1 MNMKLT
7 LTSVT
12 KLFMPF
18 GLAGNVYLLGALGQ
32 GLGPV
37 LLTPILTRR
46 LSVTDFGEVTFVTAT
61 ASILGILFSFGLP
74 IVISRAYVLDEKSRP
89 SIISWFNKVIYFY
102 LALSILILIIN
113 PNSIYAYIF
122 AIALTFSSMQLIL
135 PLARAQDKSVSFAL
149 ISILGTL
156 LPSLVLILN
165 SFIDFPMTILTALQI
180 GSILAALLSYLMVK
194 TKVSSSQKLKNYDL
208 KSSLRSAYP
217 ILPHMFAMMA
227 LLNIDK
233 VIFGQEIGKSYSGFI
248 QVIMLVATAPIMIL
262 SALNHAWLNQILLQ
276 LKDNSTN
283 AFSALNAT
291 ITKLSGLTFALIIF
305 IVVLNSQIIQVLNP
319 NLKVTS
325 EVSKTIVLTSLCG
338 LIYVI
343 YLANTHL
350 LTWLNKFWFLGIST
364 PLSVIFQ
371 AVVIYLTIDSLG
383 FLSAAIGLGAA
394 LTLQILV
401 LQIARNKTESRNAI
415 KPIWQIIPLVIFW
428 TVAVLFLL

>member
-1 MNMKLT
+1 MKKT
-7 LTSVT
+7 LTSFT

-46 LSVTDFGEVTFVTAT
+46 LSITDFGEVTFVTAT
-61 ASILGILFSFGLP
+61 ASILGILLSFGLP
-74 IVISRAYVLDEKSRP
+74 IVISRSYVLDAKSRP
-89 SIISWFNKVIYFY
+89 SIISWFNKIIYFY
-102 LALSILILIIN
+102 LALSILILFIN
-113 PNSIYAYIF
+113 PNFIYSYIF
-122 AIALTFSSMQLIL
+122 AIALTFSCMQLIL
-135 PLARAQDKSVSFAL
+135 PLARAQDKSTSFAL
-149 ISILGTL
+149 ISVLGTL
-156 LPSLVLILN
+156 LPSLAIIFN
-165 SFIDFPMTILTALQI
+165 SFTDLSVTNLTALQI
-180 GSILAALLSYLMVK
+180 GSLLAAMLSFLMVR
-194 TKVSSSQKLKNYDL
+194 TKVVSGQKLNKYDL
-208 KSSLRSAYP
+208 KNSLRSAYP

-233 VIFGQEIGKSYSGFI
+233 VIFGQEIGKSFSGFI

-262 SALNHAWLNQILLQ
+262 SALNHAWLNQVLSQ

-291 ITKLSGLTFALIIF
+291 ISKLLALSVFLIIF
-305 IVVLNSQIIQVLNP
+305 IVALNSQIIQVLNP
-319 NLKVTS
+319 NLKITS
-325 EVSKTIVLTSLCG
+325 EVSKTIILTALCG

-350 LTWLNKFWFLGIST
+350 LTWLNKFWVLGIST

-383 FLSAAIGLGAA
+383 YLSAALGLGAA
-394 LTLQILV
+394 LTLQILL
-401 LQIARNKTESRNAI
+401 LQIARNKTESKNAI
-415 KPIWQIIPLVIFW
+415 KPIWQITPLVIFW
-428 TVAVLFLL
+428 SVAVLFLQ

>member
-1 MNMKLT
+1 MKKT
-7 LTSVT
+7 LTSFS

-74 IVISRAYVLDEKSRP
+74 IVISRSYVLDDKSRP
-89 SIISWFNKVIYFY
+89 SIITWFNKLIYFY
-102 LALSILILIIN
+102 LALSILILFIN
-113 PNSIYAYIF
+113 PNSIYAYIL
-122 AIALTFSSMQLIL
+122 AIALTFSCMQLIL
-135 PLARAQDKSVSFAL
+135 PLARAQDKSTSFAL
-149 ISILGTL
+149 ISVLGTL
-156 LPSLVLILN
+156 LPSLAIIFN
-165 SFIDFPMTILTALQI
+165 SFTGLSVTNLTALQI
-180 GSILAALLSYLMVK
+180 GSLLAAMLSFLMVR
-194 TKVSSSQKLKNYDL
+194 TKVGSGQKLNKYDL
-208 KSSLRSAYP
+208 KNSLRSAYP

-227 LLNIDK
+227 LINIDK
-233 VIFGQEIGKSYSGFI
+233 VIFGQEIGRSFSGFI

-262 SALNHAWLNQILLQ
+262 SSLNHAWLNQVLLQ
-276 LKDNSTN
+276 LKGNSTN
-283 AFSALNAT
+283 AFSALNIT
-291 ITKLSGLTFALIIF
+291 ISKLLTLSVFLIIF
-305 IVVLNSQIIQVLNP
+305 IVALNSQIIQVLNP
-319 NLKVTS
+319 NLKITS
-325 EVSKTIVLTSLCG
+325 EVFKTIILTSLCS

-350 LTWLNKFWFLGIST
+350 LTWLNKFWVLGIST

-383 FLSAAIGLGAA
+383 YLSAALGLGAA
-394 LTLQILV
+394 LTLQILL

-415 KPIWQIIPLVIFW
+415 KPIWQITPLVIFW
-428 TVAVLFLL
+428 SVAALFLQ

>member
-1 MNMKLT
+1 
-7 LTSVT
+7 
-12 KLFMPF
+12 MPF

-37 LLTPILTRR
+37 LLIPILTRR

-74 IVISRAYVLDEKSRP
+74 IVISRSYVLDEKSRP

-102 LALSILILIIN
+102 LSLSILILLIN
-113 PNSIYAYIF
+113 PNSIYSYIF
-122 AIALTFSSMQLIL
+122 AIALTFSCMQLIL
-135 PLARAQDKSVSFAL
+135 PLARAQDKSTSFAL
-149 ISILGTL
+149 ISVLGTL
-156 LPSLVLILN
+156 FPSIAIIFN
-165 SFIDFPMTILTALQI
+165 SFTGFSVTNFTALQI
-180 GSILAALLSYLMVK
+180 GSVLAALLSFLMVR
-194 TKVSSSQKLKNYDL
+194 TKISSGQKINKYDL
-208 KSSLRSAYP
+208 KNSLRSAYP

-233 VIFGQEIGKSYSGFI
+233 VIFGQEIGKSFSGFI

-262 SALNHAWLNQILLQ
+262 SALNHAWLNQVLLQ

-291 ITKLSGLTFALIIF
+291 ISKLLALSVFLIIF
-305 IVVLNSQIIQVLNP
+305 IVALNSQIIQVLNP
-319 NLKVTS
+319 NLKITS
-325 EVSKTIVLTSLCG
+325 EVSKTIILTALCG

-350 LTWLNKFWFLGIST
+350 LTWLNKFWVLGIST

-383 FLSAAIGLGAA
+383 YLSAALGLGAA
-394 LTLQILV
+394 LTLQILL

-415 KPIWQIIPLVIFW
+415 KPIWQITPLVIFW
-428 TVAVLFLL
+428 SVAVFFLQ

>member
-1 MNMKLT
+1 MKKT
-7 LTSVT
+7 LTSFT

-74 IVISRAYVLDEKSRP
+74 IVISRSYVLNDKSRP

-102 LALSILILIIN
+102 LALSILILSIN

-122 AIALTFSSMQLIL
+122 SIALTFSCMQLIL
-135 PLARAQDKSVSFAL
+135 PLARAQDKSTSFAL
-149 ISILGTL
+149 ISVLGTL
-156 LPSLVLILN
+156 LPSLAIIFN
-165 SFIDFPMTILTALQI
+165 SFTDLSVTNLTALQI
-180 GSILAALLSYLMVK
+180 GSILAAMFSFLMVRA
-194 TKVSSSQKLKNYDL
+194 KVGNGQKLNKYDL
-208 KSSLRSAYP
+208 KNSLRSAYP

-233 VIFGQEIGKSYSGFI
+233 VIFGQEIGKSFSGFI

-262 SALNHAWLNQILLQ
+262 SALNHAWLNQVLLQ
-276 LKDNSTN
+276 LKDNSAN

-291 ITKLSGLTFALIIF
+291 ISKLLALSVFLIIF
-305 IVVLNSQIIQVLNP
+305 IVALNSQIIQVLNP
-319 NLKVTS
+319 NLKITS
-325 EVSKTIVLTSLCG
+325 EVSKTIILTSLCG

-350 LTWLNKFWFLGIST
+350 LTWLNKFWVLGIST

-371 AVVIYLTIDSLG
+371 AIVIYLTIDFLG
-383 FLSAAIGLGAA
+383 YLSAALGLGTA
-394 LTLQILV
+394 LTLQILL

-415 KPIWQIIPLVIFW
+415 KPIWQITPLVIFW
-428 TVAVLFLL
+428 SVAVLFLQ

>member
-1 MNMKLT
+1 MKKT
-7 LTSVT
+7 LTSFT

-18 GLAGNVYLLGALGQ
+18 GLAGNIYLLGALGQ

-74 IVISRAYVLDEKSRP
+74 IVISRSYVLDDKSRP
-89 SIISWFNKVIYFY
+89 SIVSWFNKVIYFY
-102 LALSILILIIN
+102 LALSILILLIN

-122 AIALTFSSMQLIL
+122 AVALTFSCMQLIL
-135 PLARAQDKSVSFAL
+135 PLARAQDKSTSFAL
-149 ISILGTL
+149 ISVLGTL
-156 LPSLVLILN
+156 LPSIAIILN
-165 SFIDFPMTILTALQI
+165 SFTGFSVTNLNALQI
-180 GSILAALLSYLMVK
+180 GSLLAAILSFLMVRIK
-194 TKVSSSQKLKNYDL
+194 IGSGQKINKYDL
-208 KSSLRSAYP
+208 KNSLRSAYP

-233 VIFGQEIGKSYSGFI
+233 VIFGQEIGKSFSGFI

-262 SALNHAWLNQILLQ
+262 SALNHAWLNQVLLQ

-291 ITKLSGLTFALIIF
+291 ISKLLALSVFLIIF
-305 IVVLNSQIIQVLNP
+305 IVALNSQIIQVLNP
-319 NLKVTS
+319 NLKITS
-325 EVSKTIVLTSLCG
+325 EVSKTIILTALCG

-343 YLANTHL
+343 YIANTHL
-350 LTWLNKFWFLGIST
+350 LTWLNKFWVLGIST

-371 AVVIYLTIDSLG
+371 AIVIYLTIDSLG
-383 FLSAAIGLGAA
+383 YLSAALGLGTA
-394 LTLQILV
+394 LTLQILL
-401 LQIARNKTESRNAI
+401 LQIARNKTESRNAL
-415 KPIWQIIPLVIFW
+415 KPIWQITPLVIFW
-428 TVAVLFLL
+428 SVAVLFLQ

>member
-1 MNMKLT
+1 MKKT
-7 LTSVT
+7 LNSFT
-12 KLFMPF
+12 KLLMPF

-74 IVISRAYVLDEKSRP
+74 IVISRSYVLYDKSRP

-102 LALSILILIIN
+102 LALSILILLIN

-122 AIALTFSSMQLIL
+122 AVALTFSCMQLIL
-135 PLARAQDKSVSFAL
+135 PLARAQDKSTSFAL
-149 ISILGTL
+149 ISVLGTL
-156 LPSLVLILN
+156 LPSIAIILN
-165 SFIDFPMTILTALQI
+165 SFTGSSVTNLTALQI
-180 GSILAALLSYLMVK
+180 GSLLAAILSFLMVRIK
-194 TKVSSSQKLKNYDL
+194 IGSGQKINKYDL
-208 KSSLRSAYP
+208 KNSLRSAYP

-233 VIFGQEIGKSYSGFI
+233 VIFGQEIGKSFSGFI
-248 QVIMLVATAPIMIL
+248 QVIMLVGTAPIMIL
-262 SALNHAWLNQILLQ
+262 SALNHAWLNQVLLQ
-276 LKDNSTN
+276 LKDNSMN
-283 AFSALNAT
+283 AFSVLNAT
-291 ITKLSGLTFALIIF
+291 ISKLLALSVFLLIF
-305 IVVLNSQIIQVLNP
+305 IVALNSQIIQVLNP
-319 NLKVTS
+319 NLKITS
-325 EVSKTIVLTSLCG
+325 EVSKTIILTALCG

-350 LTWLNKFWFLGIST
+350 LTWLNKFWVLGIST

-383 FLSAAIGLGAA
+383 YLSAALGLGAA
-394 LTLQILV
+394 LTLQILL

-415 KPIWQIIPLVIFW
+415 KPIWQITPLVIFW
-428 TVAVLFLL
+428 SVAVFFLQ

>member
-1 MNMKLT
+1 MKKT
-7 LTSVT
+7 LTSFS

-74 IVISRAYVLDEKSRP
+74 IVISRSYVLDEKSRP
-89 SIISWFNKVIYFY
+89 SIVSWFNKVIYFY
-102 LALSILILIIN
+102 IALSIMILLIN
-113 PNSIYAYIF
+113 PPSIYAYIF
-122 AIALTFSSMQLIL
+122 AIALTFSCMQLIL
-135 PLARAQDKSVSFAL
+135 PLARAQDKSTSFAL
-149 ISILGTL
+149 ISVLGTL
-156 LPSLVLILN
+156 LPSIAIIFN
-165 SFIDFPMTILTALQI
+165 SFTGLSVTNLTALQI
-180 GSILAALLSYLMVK
+180 GSLLAAMLSFLMVR
-194 TKVSSSQKLKNYDL
+194 TKVSSGQKLNKYDL
-208 KSSLRSAYP
+208 KNSVRSAYP
-217 ILPHMFAMMA
+217 VLPHMFAMMA

-233 VIFGQEIGKSYSGFI
+233 VIFGQEIGKSFSGFI
-248 QVIMLVATAPIMIL
+248 QIIMLVATAPIMIL
-262 SALNHAWLNQILLQ
+262 SALNHAWLNQVLLQ

-291 ITKLSGLTFALIIF
+291 ISKLLALSVFIIIF
-305 IVVLNSQIIQVLNP
+305 IVALNSQIIQVLNP
-319 NLKVTS
+319 NLKITS
-325 EVSKTIVLTSLCG
+325 EVSKTIILNSLCS

-350 LTWLNKFWFLGIST
+350 LTWLNKFWVLGIST

-383 FLSAAIGLGAA
+383 YLSAALGLGAA
-394 LTLQILV
+394 LTLQILL

-415 KPIWQIIPLVIFW
+415 KPIWQITPLVIFW
-428 TVAVLFLL
+428 SVAVIFLQ

>member
-1 MNMKLT
+1 MKKT
-7 LTSVT
+7 LTSFS

-46 LSVTDFGEVTFVTAT
+46 LSVTDFGEVTFVTAI

-74 IVISRAYVLDEKSRP
+74 IVISRSYVLNEKSRS
-89 SIISWFNKVIYFY
+89 SIVSWFNKVIYFY
-102 LALSILILIIN
+102 IALSILILLIN
-113 PNSIYAYIF
+113 PPSIYAYIF
-122 AIALTFSSMQLIL
+122 AIALTFSCMQLIL
-135 PLARAQDKSVSFAL
+135 PLARAQDKSTSFAI
-149 ISILGTL
+149 ISVLGTL
-156 LPSLVLILN
+156 LPSLTIIFN
-165 SFIDFPMTILTALQI
+165 SFTGLSVTNLTALQI
-180 GSILAALLSYLMVK
+180 GSLLASMLSFLMVR
-194 TKVSSSQKLKNYDL
+194 TKVGSGQKLNKYDL
-208 KSSLRSAYP
+208 KNSLRSAYP

-233 VIFGQEIGKSYSGFI
+233 VIFGQEIGNSFSGFI

-262 SALNHAWLNQILLQ
+262 SALNHAWLNQVLLQ

-283 AFSALNAT
+283 AFSALNTT
-291 ITKLSGLTFALIIF
+291 ISKLFALSVFIIIF
-305 IVVLNSQIIQVLNP
+305 IVALNSQIIQVLNP
-319 NLKVTS
+319 NLKITS
-325 EVSKTIVLTSLCG
+325 EISKTIILAALCC

-350 LTWLNKFWFLGIST
+350 LTWLNKFWVLGIST

-383 FLSAAIGLGAA
+383 YLSAALGLGAA
-394 LTLQILV
+394 LTLQILL

-415 KPIWQIIPLVIFW
+415 KPIWQITPLFIFW
-428 TVAVLFLL
+428 SVAVFFLQ

>member
-1 MNMKLT
+1 MMKKT
-7 LTSVT
+7 LTSFT

-18 GLAGNVYLLGALGQ
+18 GLAGNIYLLGALGQ

-74 IVISRAYVLDEKSRP
+74 IVISRSYVLDDKSRP

-102 LALSILILIIN
+102 LALSILILSLN
-113 PNSIYAYIF
+113 QNSIYAYIF
-122 AIALTFSSMQLIL
+122 AIALTFSCMQLIL
-135 PLARAQDKSVSFAL
+135 PLARAQDKSTSFAL
-149 ISILGTL
+149 ISVLGTL
-156 LPSLVLILN
+156 FPSLAIIFN
-165 SFIDFPMTILTALQI
+165 SFTGLSVTNLTALQI
-180 GSILAALLSYLMVK
+180 GSLLAAMLSFLMVR
-194 TKVSSSQKLKNYDL
+194 TKVGNGQKLNKYDL
-208 KSSLRSAYP
+208 KNSLRSAYP

-233 VIFGQEIGKSYSGFI
+233 VIFGQEVGKSFSGFI

-262 SALNHAWLNQILLQ
+262 SALNHAWLNQVLLQ
-276 LKDNSTN
+276 LKDNSKN

-291 ITKLSGLTFALIIF
+291 ISKLLALSVLLILF
-305 IVVLNSQIIQVLNP
+305 IVTLNSHIIQVLNP
-319 NLKVTS
+319 NLQITS
-325 EVSKTIVLTSLCG
+325 EVSKTIILTSLCG

-371 AVVIYLTIDSLG
+371 AVVIFLTIDSLG
-383 FLSAAIGLGAA
+383 YLSAALGLGAA
-394 LTLQILV
+394 LTLQILL

-415 KPIWQIIPLVIFW
+415 KPIWQITPVVIFW
-428 TVAVLFLL
+428 SVALLFLQ

>member
-1 MNMKLT
+1 MKKT
-7 LTSVT
+7 LTSFS

-74 IVISRAYVLDEKSRP
+74 IVISRSYVLDEKSRP
-89 SIISWFNKVIYFY
+89 SIISWSNKVIYLY
-102 LALSILILIIN
+102 LALSILILLIS

-122 AIALTFSSMQLIL
+122 GIALTFSCMQLIL

-149 ISILGTL
+149 ISVVGTL
-156 LPSLVLILN
+156 LPSIAIIFN
-165 SFIDFPMTILTALQI
+165 SFIGFSMSNLIALQI
-180 GSILAALLSYLMVK
+180 GSLLAAILSLLMVR
-194 TKVSSSQKLKNYDL
+194 TKVGGDQKISKYDL
-208 KSSLRSAYP
+208 KNSLRSAYP

-233 VIFGQEIGKSYSGFI
+233 VIFGQEIGKSFSGFL
-248 QVIMLVATAPIMIL
+248 QVMMLVATAPIMIL
-262 SALNHAWLNQILLQ
+262 SALNHAWLNQVLLQ
-276 LKDNSTN
+276 LKDNSAN

-291 ITKLSGLTFALIIF
+291 IAKLLGLSFFLIIS
-305 IVVLNSQIIQVLNP
+305 IVALNSQLIKFLNP
-319 NLKVTS
+319 NLKITS
-325 EVSKTIVLTSLCG
+325 EVSKTIILTSLCG
-338 LIYVI
+338 FIYVI

-350 LTWLNKFWFLGIST
+350 LTWLNKFWVLGIST
-364 PLSVIFQ
+364 PLAVILQ
-371 AVVIYLTIDSLG
+371 AIVIYLTIDSFG
-383 FLSAAIGLGAA
+383 YLSAALGLGSA
-394 LTLQILV
+394 LSLQILL

-415 KPIWQIIPLVIFW
+415 KPVWQITSLVIFW
-428 TVAVLFLL
+428 SVAVLFLQ

>member
-1 MNMKLT
+1 MKKT
-7 LTSVT
+7 LTSFT

-37 LLTPILTRR
+37 LLTPTLTRR
-46 LSVTDFGEVTFVTAT
+46 LSVTDFGEVTFVSST

-74 IVISRAYVLDEKSRP
+74 IVISRSYVLDDKSRP
-89 SIISWFNKVIYFY
+89 SIISWFKKVIYFY
-102 LALSILILIIN
+102 LALSILILSIN
-113 PNSIYAYIF
+113 PSSFYAYIF
-122 AIALTFSSMQLIL
+122 AIALTFSCMQLIL
-135 PLARAQDKSVSFAL
+135 PLARAQDKSTSFAF
-149 ISILGTL
+149 ISVLGTL
-156 LPSLVLILN
+156 LPSIAIILN
-165 SFIDFPMTILTALQI
+165 SFTGLSVTNLTALQI
-180 GSILAALLSYLMVK
+180 GALLAAMLSFLMVR
-194 TKVSSSQKLKNYDL
+194 TKNGSGQKLNKYDL
-208 KSSLRSAYP
+208 KNSLRSAYP

-233 VIFGQEIGKSYSGFI
+233 VIFGQEIGKSFSGFI

-262 SALNHAWLNQILLQ
+262 SALNHAWLNQVLSQ

-291 ITKLSGLTFALIIF
+291 ISKLLALSVFLIIF
-305 IVVLNSQIIQVLNP
+305 IVALNSQIIQVLNP
-319 NLKVTS
+319 NLKITS
-325 EVSKTIVLTSLCG
+325 EVSKTIILTALCG

-350 LTWLNKFWFLGIST
+350 LTWLNKFWVLGIST

-383 FLSAAIGLGAA
+383 YLSAALGLGAA
-394 LTLQILV
+394 LTLQILL
-401 LQIARNKTESRNAI
+401 LQIARNKTESKNAI
-415 KPIWQIIPLVIFW
+415 KPIWQITPLVIFW
-428 TVAVLFLL
+428 SVAVLFLQ

>member
-1 MNMKLT
+1 MKKT
-7 LTSVT
+7 LNSFSR
-12 KLFMPF
+12 LFVPF
-18 GLAGNVYLLGALGQ
+18 GLAGNIYLLGALGQ

-74 IVISRAYVLDEKSRP
+74 IVISRSYVLDDKSRP

-102 LALSILILIIN
+102 LALSILILFIN
-113 PNSIYAYIF
+113 LNLIYAYIF
-122 AIALTFSSMQLIL
+122 AVALTFSCMQLIL
-135 PLARAQDKSVSFAL
+135 PLARAQDKSTSFAL
-149 ISILGTL
+149 ISVLGTL
-156 LPSLVLILN
+156 LPSLAIIFN
-165 SFIDFPMTILTALQI
+165 SFTGLSVTNLTALQI
-180 GSILAALLSYLMVK
+180 GSLLAAIFSFLMVR
-194 TKVSSSQKLKNYDL
+194 TKVSSGQKLNKYDL
-208 KSSLRSAYP
+208 KNSLRSAYP

-233 VIFGQEIGKSYSGFI
+233 VIFGQEIGKSFSGFI

-262 SALNHAWLNQILLQ
+262 SALNHAWLNQVLLQ

-291 ITKLSGLTFALIIF
+291 ISKLLALSVFLIIF
-305 IVVLNSQIIQVLNP
+305 IVALNSQIIEVLNP
-319 NLKVTS
+319 NLKITS
-325 EVSKTIVLTSLCG
+325 EVSKTIILTSLCG

-350 LTWLNKFWFLGIST
+350 LTWLNKFWVLGIST

-383 FLSAAIGLGAA
+383 YLSAAMGLGAA
-394 LTLQILV
+394 LTLQILL
-401 LQIARNKTESRNAI
+401 LQIARNKTESKNAI
-415 KPIWQIIPLVIFW
+415 KPIWQITPLVIFW
-428 TVAVLFLL
+428 SVAVLFLQ

>member
-1 MNMKLT
+1 
-7 LTSVT
+7 
-12 KLFMPF
+12 MPF

-74 IVISRAYVLDEKSRP
+74 IVISRSYVLDDKSRP

-102 LALSILILIIN
+102 LALSILFLIIN
-113 PNSIYAYIF
+113 PNYIYAYIF
-122 AIALTFSSMQLIL
+122 AVALTFSCMQLIL
-135 PLARAQDKSVSFAL
+135 PLARAQDKSTSFAL
-149 ISILGTL
+149 ISVLGTL
-156 LPSLVLILN
+156 LPSLAIILN
-165 SFIDFPMTILTALQI
+165 SFTGLTVTSLTALQI
-180 GSILAALLSYLMVK
+180 GSLLAAMLSFLMVR
-194 TKVSSSQKLKNYDL
+194 TKVGSGQKLNKYDL
-208 KSSLRSAYP
+208 NSSLRSAYP

-233 VIFGQEIGKSYSGFI
+233 VIFGQEIGKSFSGFI

-262 SALNHAWLNQILLQ
+262 SALNHAWLNQVLLQ

-291 ITKLSGLTFALIIF
+291 ISKLLALSVFLIIF
-305 IVVLNSQIIQVLNP
+305 IVALNSQIIQVLNP
-319 NLKVTS
+319 NLKITS
-325 EVSKTIVLTSLCG
+325 EVSKTIILTSLCG
-338 LIYVI
+338 LIYII

-350 LTWLNKFWFLGIST
+350 LTWLNKFWVLGIST
-364 PLSVIFQ
+364 PLSVVFQ

-383 FLSAAIGLGAA
+383 YLSAALGFGAA
-394 LTLQILV
+394 LTLQILL

-415 KPIWQIIPLVIFW
+415 TPIWQITPLVIFW
-428 TVAVLFLL
+428 SVAVLFLQ

>member
-1 MNMKLT
+1 
-7 LTSVT
+7 
-12 KLFMPF
+12 MPF

-37 LLTPILTRR
+37 LLTPILSRS

-74 IVISRAYVLDEKSRP
+74 IVISRSYVLDDKSRP
-89 SIISWFNKVIYFY
+89 SIISWFNKVVYSY
-102 LALSILILIIN
+102 LALSILILFID
-113 PNSIYAYIF
+113 PNSMYAYIF
-122 AIALTFSSMQLIL
+122 AIALTFSCIQLIL
-135 PLARAQDKSVSFAL
+135 PLARAQHKSTSFAL
-149 ISILGTL
+149 ISVLGTL
-156 LPSLVLILN
+156 LPSIAIIFN
-165 SFIDFPMTILTALQI
+165 SFTGLSVTNLTALQI
-180 GSILAALLSYLMVK
+180 GSLLAAMLSFLMVR
-194 TKVSSSQKLKNYDL
+194 TKVGSGQKLNKYDL
-208 KSSLRSAYP
+208 KNSLRSAYP

-233 VIFGQEIGKSYSGFI
+233 VIFGQEIGKSFSGFI

-262 SALNHAWLNQILLQ
+262 SALNHAWLNQVLLQ

-291 ITKLSGLTFALIIF
+291 IFKLLALSVFLIIF
-305 IVVLNSQIIQVLNP
+305 IVTLNSQIIQVLNP
-319 NLKVTS
+319 NLKIAS

-350 LTWLNKFWFLGIST
+350 LTWLNKFWVLGIST

-371 AVVIYLTIDSLG
+371 AIVIYLTIDSLG
-383 FLSAAIGLGAA
+383 YLSAALGLGAA
-394 LTLQILV
+394 LTLQILL
-401 LQIARNKTESRNAI
+401 LQIARNKTESKNAI
-415 KPIWQIIPLVIFW
+415 KPIWQITPLVIFW
-428 TVAVLFLL
+428 SVAVFFLQ

>member
-1 MNMKLT
+1 MEKA
-7 LTSVT
+7 LTSFT
-12 KLFMPF
+12 KLLMPF

-74 IVISRAYVLDEKSRP
+74 IVISRSYVLDDKSRP
-89 SIISWFNKVIYFY
+89 SIISWFNRVIYFY
-102 LALSILILIIN
+102 LALSILILFIN
-113 PNSIYAYIF
+113 PNSIYSYIF
-122 AIALTFSSMQLIL
+122 AIALTFSCMQLIL
-135 PLARAQDKSVSFAL
+135 PLARAQDKSTSFAL
-149 ISILGTL
+149 ISVLGTL
-156 LPSLVLILN
+156 LPSIAIIYN
-165 SFIDFPMTILTALQI
+165 SLTGLSVTNLTALQI
-180 GSILAALLSYLMVK
+180 GSLLAAMLSFLMVR
-194 TKVSSSQKLKNYDL
+194 TKVSSGHKLNKYDL

-233 VIFGQEIGKSYSGFI
+233 VIFGQEIGKSFSGFI

-262 SALNHAWLNQILLQ
+262 SALNHAWLNQVLLQ

-283 AFSALNAT
+283 AFSVLNTT
-291 ITKLSGLTFALIIF
+291 ITKLFGLSVFLIIF
-305 IVVLNSQIIQVLNP
+305 IITLNSQILQVLNP
-319 NLKVTS
+319 NLKITS
-325 EVSKTIVLTSLCG
+325 EVSKTIILTSLCG
-338 LIYVI
+338 LIYVV

-350 LTWLNKFWFLGIST
+350 LTWLNKFWVLGIST

-383 FLSAAIGLGAA
+383 YLSAALGLGAA
-394 LTLQILV
+394 LTLQILL

-415 KPIWQIIPLVIFW
+415 KPIWQITPLVIFW
-428 TVAVLFLL
+428 SVAVLFLQ

>member
-1 MNMKLT
+1 
-7 LTSVT
+7 
-12 KLFMPF
+12 MPF

-37 LLTPILTRR
+37 LLTPILSRS

-74 IVISRAYVLDEKSRP
+74 IVISRSYVLDDKSRP
-89 SIISWFNKVIYFY
+89 SIISWFNKVVYSY
-102 LALSILILIIN
+102 LALSILILFIN
-113 PNSIYAYIF
+113 PNSMYAYIF
-122 AIALTFSSMQLIL
+122 AIALTFSCMQLIL
-135 PLARAQDKSVSFAL
+135 PLARAQDKSTSFAL
-149 ISILGTL
+149 ISVLGTL
-156 LPSLVLILN
+156 LPSIAIIFN
-165 SFIDFPMTILTALQI
+165 SFTGLSVTNLTALQI
-180 GSILAALLSYLMVK
+180 GSLLAAMLSFLMVR
-194 TKVSSSQKLKNYDL
+194 TKVGSGQKLNKYDL
-208 KSSLRSAYP
+208 KNSLRSAYP

-233 VIFGQEIGKSYSGFI
+233 VIFGQEIGKSFSGFI

-262 SALNHAWLNQILLQ
+262 SALNHAWLNQVLLQ

-291 ITKLSGLTFALIIF
+291 IFKLLALSVFLIIF
-305 IVVLNSQIIQVLNP
+305 IVTLNSQIIQVLNP
-319 NLKVTS
+319 NLKIAS

-350 LTWLNKFWFLGIST
+350 LTWLNKFWVLGIST

-371 AVVIYLTIDSLG
+371 AIVIYLTIDSLG
-383 FLSAAIGLGAA
+383 YLSAALGLGAA
-394 LTLQILV
+394 LTLQILL
-401 LQIARNKTESRNAI
+401 LQIARNKTESKNAI
-415 KPIWQIIPLVIFW
+415 KPIWQITPLVIFW
-428 TVAVLFLL
+428 SVAVFFLQ

>member
-1 MNMKLT
+1 MKKT
-7 LTSVT
+7 LTSFT

-37 LLTPILTRR
+37 LLTPILTRS

-74 IVISRAYVLDEKSRP
+74 IVISRSYVLDDKSRP

-102 LALSILILIIN
+102 LVLSILILSIN

-122 AIALTFSSMQLIL
+122 AISLTFSCMQLIL
-135 PLARAQDKSVSFAL
+135 PLARAQDKSTSFAL
-149 ISILGTL
+149 ISVLGTL
-156 LPSLVLILN
+156 LPSIAIIFN
-165 SFIDFPMTILTALQI
+165 SFTGLSVTNLTALQI
-180 GSILAALLSYLMVK
+180 GSLFAAMFSFLVVRS
-194 TKVSSSQKLKNYDL
+194 KVGNGQKLNKYNLKN
-208 KSSLRSAYP
+208 SLISAYP

-233 VIFGQEIGKSYSGFI
+233 VIFGQEIGKSFSGFI

-262 SALNHAWLNQILLQ
+262 SALNHAWLNQVLLQ

-291 ITKLSGLTFALIIF
+291 ISKLLALCIFLIIF
-305 IVVLNSQIIQVLNP
+305 IVTLDSQIIQVLNP
-319 NLKVTS
+319 NLKITS

-350 LTWLNKFWFLGIST
+350 LTWLNKFWVLGIST

-371 AVVIYLTIDSLG
+371 AIVIYLTIDSLG
-383 FLSAAIGLGAA
+383 YLSAALGLGAA
-394 LTLQILV
+394 LTLQILL

-415 KPIWQIIPLVIFW
+415 KPIWQITPLIIFW
-428 TVAVLFLL
+428 SVAVLFLQ

>member
-1 MNMKLT
+1 MKKS
-7 LTSVT
+7 LTSFT
-12 KLFMPF
+12 KLFTPF

-74 IVISRAYVLDEKSRP
+74 IVISRSYILEDKSRP

-102 LALSILILIIN
+102 LALSILLLSIN
-113 PNSIYAYIF
+113 QNSIYAYIF
-122 AIALTFSSMQLIL
+122 AVALTFSCMQLIL
-135 PLARAQDKSVSFAL
+135 PLARAQDKSTSFAL
-149 ISILGTL
+149 ISVLGTL
-156 LPSLVLILN
+156 LPSLAIIFN
-165 SFIDFPMTILTALQI
+165 SFTGLSVTNLTALQI
-180 GSILAALLSYLMVK
+180 GSLLAAMLSFLMVR
-194 TKVSSSQKLKNYDL
+194 TKVGSGQKLNKYNLKNSIR
-208 KSSLRSAYP
+208 SSYP

-233 VIFGQEIGKSYSGFI
+233 IIFGQEIGKSFSGFI

-262 SALNHAWLNQILLQ
+262 SALNHAWLNQVLLQ

-283 AFSALNAT
+283 AFLALNTT
-291 ITKLSGLTFALIIF
+291 ISKLLALSVFLIIF
-305 IVVLNSQIIQVLNP
+305 IVALNSQIIQVLNP
-319 NLKVTS
+319 NLKITS
-325 EVSKTIVLTSLCG
+325 EVSKTIILTALCG

-350 LTWLNKFWFLGIST
+350 LTWLNKFWVLGIST

-383 FLSAAIGLGAA
+383 YLSAALGLGAA
-394 LTLQILV
+394 LTLQILL
-401 LQIARNKTESRNAI
+401 LQIARNKTESKNAI
-415 KPIWQIIPLVIFW
+415 KPIWQITPLVIFW
-428 TVAVLFLL
+428 SVAVLFLQ

>member
-1 MNMKLT
+1 MKKS
-7 LTSVT
+7 LTSFT
-12 KLFMPF
+12 KLLMPF

-74 IVISRAYVLDEKSRP
+74 IVISRSYILEDKSRP

-102 LALSILILIIN
+102 LALSILILSIN
-113 PNSIYAYIF
+113 QNSIYAYIF
-122 AIALTFSSMQLIL
+122 AVALTFSCMQLIL
-135 PLARAQDKSVSFAL
+135 PLARAQDKSTSFAL
-149 ISILGTL
+149 ISVLGTL
-156 LPSLVLILN
+156 LPSLAIIFN
-165 SFIDFPMTILTALQI
+165 SFTGSSVTNLTALQI
-180 GSILAALLSYLMVK
+180 GSLLAAMLSFLMVI
-194 TKVSSSQKLKNYDL
+194 TKVGSGQKLNRYDL
-208 KSSLRSAYP
+208 KNSIRSSYP

-233 VIFGQEIGKSYSGFI
+233 IIFGQEMGKSFSGFI

-262 SALNHAWLNQILLQ
+262 SALNHAWLNQVLLQ

-283 AFSALNAT
+283 AFLALNAT
-291 ITKLSGLTFALIIF
+291 ISKLLALSVFLIIF
-305 IVVLNSQIIQVLNP
+305 IVALNSQIIQVLNP
-319 NLKVTS
+319 NLKITS
-325 EVSKTIVLTSLCG
+325 EVSKTIILTALCG
-338 LIYVI
+338 LIYVL

-350 LTWLNKFWFLGIST
+350 LTWLNKFWVLGIST

-383 FLSAAIGLGAA
+383 YLSAALGLGAA
-394 LTLQILV
+394 LTLQILL
-401 LQIARNKTESRNAI
+401 LQIARNKTESKNAI
-415 KPIWQIIPLVIFW
+415 KPIWQITPLIIFW
-428 TVAVLFLL
+428 SVAVLFLQ

>member
-1 MNMKLT
+1 
-7 LTSVT
+7 
-12 KLFMPF
+12 MPF

-74 IVISRAYVLDEKSRP
+74 IVISRSYVLDDKSRP

-102 LALSILILIIN
+102 LALSILVLIIN
-113 PNSIYAYIF
+113 PNSIYTYIF
-122 AIALTFSSMQLIL
+122 AIALTFSCMQLIL
-135 PLARAQDKSVSFAL
+135 PLARAQDKSTSFAL
-149 ISILGTL
+149 ISVLGTL
-156 LPSLVLILN
+156 LPSLVIIFN
-165 SFIDFPMTILTALQI
+165 SFTGFSVNNLMALQI
-180 GSILAALLSYLMVK
+180 GSLLAATLSFLMVR
-194 TKVSSSQKLKNYDL
+194 TKVGIGQKLSKYNLKN
-208 KSSLRSAYP
+208 SLRSAYR

-227 LLNIDK
+227 LINIDK
-233 VIFGQEIGKSYSGFI
+233 VIFGQEIGKSFSGFI

-262 SALNHAWLNQILLQ
+262 SALNHAWLNQVLLQ

-283 AFSALNAT
+283 AFSALNQT
-291 ITKLSGLTFALIIF
+291 ITKLLGLVVFLIIF
-305 IVVLNSQIIQVLNP
+305 IVAFNSQIIQVLNP
-319 NLKVTS
+319 NLKITS
-325 EVSKTIVLTSLCG
+325 EISKTIILTSLCG
-338 LIYVI
+338 LIYII

-350 LTWLNKFWFLGIST
+350 LTWLNKFWVLGIST

-383 FLSAAIGLGAA
+383 YLSAALGLGTA
-394 LTLQILV
+394 LTLQILF

-415 KPIWQIIPLVIFW
+415 KPIWQISPLVIFW
-428 TVAVLFLL
+428 SVAVLFLQ

>member
-1 MNMKLT
+1 MKKT
-7 LTSVT
+7 LTSFT

-46 LSVTDFGEVTFVTAT
+46 LSVTEFGEVTFVTAT

-74 IVISRAYVLDEKSRP
+74 IVISRSFVLDEKSRP

-102 LALSILILIIN
+102 LALSILILFIN

-122 AIALTFSSMQLIL
+122 AVALTFSCMQLIL
-135 PLARAQDKSVSFAL
+135 PLARAQHKSISFAL
-149 ISILGTL
+149 ISVLGTL
-156 LPSLVLILN
+156 FPSLAIIFN
-165 SFIDFPMTILTALQI
+165 SFIGISVNNLTALQI
-180 GSILAALLSYLMVK
+180 GSLLATFLSFLTVRI
-194 TKVSSSQKLKNYDL
+194 KVGNGQKLKKYDL
-208 KSSLRSAYP
+208 KNSLKSAYP

-233 VIFGQEIGKSYSGFI
+233 VIFGQEIEKSFSGFI

-262 SALNHAWLNQILLQ
+262 SALNHAWLNQVLLQ
-276 LKDNSTN
+276 LKDNSAN

-291 ITKLSGLTFALIIF
+291 ISKLLALSVFLIIF
-305 IVVLNSQIIQVLNP
+305 IVSLNSQIIQVLNP
-319 NLKVTS
+319 DLKITS
-325 EVSKTIVLTSLCG
+325 EVSKTIILTSLCG

-350 LTWLNKFWFLGIST
+350 LTWLNKFWVLGIST

-371 AVVIYLTIDSLG
+371 AVVIYLSIDSLG
-383 FLSAAIGLGAA
+383 YLSAALGLGAA
-394 LTLQILV
+394 LTLQILF
-401 LQIARNKTESRNAI
+401 LQITRNKTESRNAI
-415 KPIWQIIPLVIFW
+415 KPIWQITPLVIFW
-428 TVAVLFLL
+428 SVAVLFLQ

>member
-1 MNMKLT
+1 MKKT
-7 LTSVT
+7 LTSFT

-74 IVISRAYVLDEKSRP
+74 IVISRSYILEDKSRP

-102 LALSILILIIN
+102 LALSILILFIN

-122 AIALTFSSMQLIL
+122 AIAFTFSCMQLIL
-135 PLARAQDKSVSFAL
+135 PLARAQDKSTSFAL
-149 ISILGTL
+149 ISVLGTL
-156 LPSLVLILN
+156 LPSLAIIFN
-165 SFIDFPMTILTALQI
+165 SFTGSSVTNLTALQI
-180 GSILAALLSYLMVK
+180 GSLLAAMLSFLMVI
-194 TKVSSSQKLKNYDL
+194 TKVGSGQKLNRYDL
-208 KSSLRSAYP
+208 KNSIRSSYP

-233 VIFGQEIGKSYSGFI
+233 IIFGQEMGKSFSGFI
-248 QVIMLVATAPIMIL
+248 QVIMLVATAPVMIL
-262 SALNHAWLNQILLQ
+262 SALNHPWLNQVLLQ
-276 LKDNSTN
+276 HKDNSTN
-283 AFSALNAT
+283 AFSTLNAT
-291 ITKLSGLTFALIIF
+291 ITKLLGLALSLIVFIIVF
-305 IVVLNSQIIQVLNP
+305 NTHITQVLNP
-319 NLKVTS
+319 NLRITS
-325 EVSKTIVLTSLCG
+325 EVSKTIILSSLSS

-350 LTWLNKFWFLGIST
+350 LTWLNKFWVLGIST
-364 PLSVIFQ
+364 PLSVILQ
-371 AVVIYLTIDSLG
+371 SIVIYLTIDSLG
-383 FLSAAIGLGAA
+383 YLSAALGLGAA
-394 LTLQILV
+394 LTLQILL

-415 KPIWQIIPLVIFW
+415 KPIWQITPLVIFW
-428 TVAVLFLL
+428 SVAVLFLQ

>member
-1 MNMKLT
+1 
-7 LTSVT
+7 
-12 KLFMPF
+12 MPF

-74 IVISRAYVLDEKSRP
+74 IVISRSYVLDEKSRP

-102 LALSILILIIN
+102 LALSILILSLN
-113 PNSIYAYIF
+113 QNSIYAYIF
-122 AIALTFSSMQLIL
+122 AIALTFSCLQLIL
-135 PLARAQDKSVSFAL
+135 PLARAQDKSTSFAL
-149 ISILGTL
+149 ISVLGTL
-156 LPSLVLILN
+156 LPSIAIIFN
-165 SFIDFPMTILTALQI
+165 SFTGLSVTNLTALQI
-180 GSILAALLSYLMVK
+180 GSLLAAMLSFLMVR
-194 TKVSSSQKLKNYDL
+194 TKVVSGQKLNKYDL
-208 KSSLRSAYP
+208 RNSLRSAYP

-233 VIFGQEIGKSYSGFI
+233 VIFGQEIGKSFSGFI
-248 QVIMLVATAPIMIL
+248 QVIVLVATAPIMIL
-262 SALNHAWLNQILLQ
+262 SALNHAWLNQVLLQ

-291 ITKLSGLTFALIIF
+291 ISKLLALSVFLIIF
-305 IVVLNSQIIQVLNP
+305 IVALNSQIIQVLNP
-319 NLKVTS
+319 NLKITS
-325 EVSKTIVLTSLCG
+325 EVSKTIILTALCG

-350 LTWLNKFWFLGIST
+350 LTWLNKFWVLGIST

-383 FLSAAIGLGAA
+383 YLSAALGLGAA
-394 LTLQILV
+394 LTLQIFL

-415 KPIWQIIPLVIFW
+415 KPIWQITPLVIFW
-428 TVAVLFLL
+428 SVAVLFLQ